1 MRKWGIVVL
10 VIVVLLVV
18 AALIVPHLVNI
29 NQYHNQIQAQLEK
42 RLGRQ
47 VTLGNMSLSLFPPSF
62 VVDNATISEDP
73 RFATSR
79 PFAEAEKLAVSVKF
93 WPLLHKDVEVK
104 SLELTRPH
112 IELVRDAQ
120 GAWNFATLG
129 QEAKPTPATTTGSEG
144 KPPAGQFTLAN
155 LFINDG
161 QVAITDLQKHQS
173 RAVYDHIDLNLSDFS
188 PDQQFLLKL
197 TAHLPGA
204 GKQAVALEGK
214 GGPLKQADLLNTPFD
229 GTLRLD
235 QVSTGALQKF
245 LNSQSLNGIDAT
257 ASGDAK
263 VKNSGG
269 KLDSSGT
276 IRLENARIHG
286 TNVGY
291 PIALDYDMA
300 DDFSNDVIQIHKGN
314 LKLGSTPVTV
324 SGTIDGKPT
333 PAQIDLKL
341 TAANASIAEA
351 ARLASAFGVAFG
363 QGTDVKGTVNADIQA
378 RGAMSKPAMNGR
390 FSAHNLEISGKQLP
404 QPVKINE
411 IALTLTPDAIR
422 SNDFAATEG
431 STTVNANFALT
442 NYNAANSAINAA
454 LRAPN
459 ARLGEIINIAQAAG
473 VSAVEGMSGDGTLN
487 LDIHAQGPTKN
498 LAALNFSGTGKL
510 SNATL
515 KTPSLT
521 KPVQVHNSDIQF
533 SQNSISLQNISASVG
548 QTNTN
553 GTLTLKDFAAPQVQ
567 FTLNADKVN
576 VAELQQIF
584 NATPAQPA
592 KHAAAE
598 RHDFWRLVPRA
609 DAQQTANSEP
619 SLLSKMTGGGTV
631 TVGAIQYD
639 DLLLNNTH
647 ATVTLDHG
655 LIKMNPVTADVYG
668 GKETGAITI
677 DMRPAQPVYAVNMKS
692 DKVDANKLISSVS
705 DLKQTL
711 YGLLAS
717 NVNAGFSST
726 SAANIARSLNGTM
739 SINLTN
745 GKLMNVDLLHEL
757 AAVGKFVG
765 SNFASSKNF
774 TNIAQLTGDFDVKNG
789 VAQTNNLKAAID
801 GGTLA
806 ATGLVNLAD
815 QSLNLHMTAIL
826 DKAMSQQVGGTQVGG
841 FMNTAL
847 ANNQGELVLPVIVT
861 GSFQHPQVAPD
872 VQQIAQMKL
881 KNLLPTSKNPG
892 QLTSGVL
899 GALFGNKNQGGTN
912 AQPSGGQQ
920 KGGIGGIV
928 DALSGKQQQQ
938 NQQPQ
943 QGNPAVGNNQGQQ
956 PQATPTPPPSVGDVL
971 NQVLNK
977 QKKPSP
983 TPTPQK

>member
-1 MRKWGIVVL
+1 
-10 VIVVLLVV
+10 
-18 AALIVPHLVNI
+18 
-29 NQYHNQIQAQLEK
+29 
-42 RLGRQ
+42 
-47 VTLGNMSLSLFPPSF
+47 MS
-62 VVDNATISEDP
+62 
-73 RFATSR
+73 
-79 PFAEAEKLAVSVKF
+79 
-93 WPLLHKDVEVK
+93 
-104 SLELTRPH
+104 
-112 IELVRDAQ
+112 
-120 GAWNFATLG
+120 
-129 QEAKPTPATTTGSEG
+129 
-144 KPPAGQFTLAN
+144 
-155 LFINDG
+155 
-161 QVAITDLQKHQS
+161 
-173 RAVYDHIDLNLSDFS
+173 
-188 PDQQFLLKL
+188 
-197 TAHLPGA
+197 
-204 GKQAVALEGK
+204 
-214 GGPLKQADLLNTPFD
+214 
-229 GTLRLD
+229 
-235 QVSTGALQKF
+235 
-245 LNSQSLNGIDAT
+245 
-257 ASGDAK
+257 
-263 VKNSGG
+263 
-269 KLDSSGT
+269 
-276 IRLENARIHG
+276 
-286 TNVGY
+286 
-291 PIALDYDMA
+291 
-300 DDFSNDVIQIHKGN
+300 
-314 LKLGSTPVTV
+314 
-324 SGTIDGKPT
+324 
-333 PAQIDLKL
+333 
-341 TAANASIAEA
+341 
-351 ARLASAFGVAFG
+351 
-363 QGTDVKGTVNADIQA
+363 
-378 RGAMSKPAMNGR
+378 
-390 FSAHNLEISGKQLP
+390 
-404 QPVKINE
+404 
-411 IALTLTPDAIR
+411 
-422 SNDFAATEG
+422 
-431 STTVNANFALT
+431 
-442 NYNAANSAINAA
+442 
-454 LRAPN
+454 
-459 ARLGEIINIAQAAG
+459 
-473 VSAVEGMSGDGTLN
+473 
-487 LDIHAQGPTKN
+487 
-498 LAALNFSGTGKL
+498 ALNFSGTGKL
-510 SNATL
+510 SNATF

-576 VAELQQIF
+576 VAELRQLF

-598 RHDFWRLVPRA
+598 QHDFWRLVPRA

-619 SLLSKMTGGGTV
+619 SLLSRMTGGGTV

-717 NVNAGFSST
+717 NVNASFSST
-726 SAANIARSLNGTM
+726 SSASIARSLNGTM

-899 GALFGNKNQGGTN
+899 GALFGNKNQGGTT
-912 AQPSGGQQ
+912 AQPSAGQQ